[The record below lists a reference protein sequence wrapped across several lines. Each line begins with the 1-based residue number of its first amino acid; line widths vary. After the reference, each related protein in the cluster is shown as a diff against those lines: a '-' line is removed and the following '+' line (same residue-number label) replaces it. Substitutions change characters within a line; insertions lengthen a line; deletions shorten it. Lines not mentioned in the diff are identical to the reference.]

1 MATTTYFANPDV
13 VKIGASSGSTV
24 DLKDQCKSVV
34 YTRSRESL
42 DASAFGSSSRSYVGG
57 LFNNQ
62 VTATFLMSY
71 EATETYA
78 TLNALVGTQVY
89 FEVAPV
95 AAAPSATAPVLKLD
109 GAYFEAFDVVN
120 AELGTLSEVQITLT
134 GGTYSEQI
142 AP

>member
-1 MATTTYFANPDV
+1 MATTTYFANPDT

-34 YTRSRESL
+34 FTRTREPLEST
-42 DASAFGSSSRSYVGG
+42 AFGSSNRTYTGG
-57 LFNNQ
+57 LTNHT

-71 EATETYA
+71 AATETYA

-89 FEVAPV
+89 FECAPV

-109 GAYFEAFDVVN
+109 GGYFESFDVIN

-134 GGTYSEQI
+134 GGAYSEQT

>member
-1 MATTTYFANPDV
+1 MATTTYFANPDT

-71 EATETYA
+71 AATETYA

-95 AAAPSATAPVLKLD
+95 AGGPSATAPTLQLD

-120 AELGTLSEVQITLT
+120 AELGTLSEVQITFT
-134 GGTYSEQI
+134 GGVYTEVTS
-142 AP
+142 

>member
-1 MATTTYFANPDV
+1 MSTSTYFANPDT
-13 VKIGASSGSTV
+13 VKIGATSGSTT
-24 DLKDQCKSVV
+24 DLKNQCKSVV
-34 YTRSRESL
+34 YTRSREPLEST
-42 DASAFGSSSRSYVGG
+42 AFGSTSRTYTGG
-57 LFNNQ
+57 LVVNS

-71 EATETYA
+71 AATETYA
-78 TLNALVGTQVY
+78 VLNALVGSQVY

-109 GAYFEAFDVVN
+109 GAYFESFDVVN

-134 GGTYSEQI
+134 GGTYSVQT

>member
-1 MATTTYFANPDV
+1 MPTTTYFANPDT
-13 VKIGASSGSTV
+13 VKIGATSASTV

-34 YTRSRESL
+34 FTRSRESL
-42 DASAFGSSSRSYVGG
+42 DATAFGSTSRSYTGG

-71 EATETYA
+71 AATETYA
-78 TLNALVGTQVY
+78 TLNALVGSQVY

-109 GAYFEAFDVVN
+109 GAYFESFDVVN

-134 GGTYSEQI
+134 GGTYSEQT